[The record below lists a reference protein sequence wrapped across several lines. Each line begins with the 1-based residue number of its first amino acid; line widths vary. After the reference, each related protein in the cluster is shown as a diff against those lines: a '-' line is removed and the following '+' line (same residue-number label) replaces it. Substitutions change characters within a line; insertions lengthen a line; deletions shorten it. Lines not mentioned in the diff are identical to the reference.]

1 MYETF
6 EKLKANSIKVYAVK
20 TDAFHIAKK
29 DVRKA
34 KKLLDFRNDIGGWKV
49 ENNKV
54 YELETDYNWKFNEL
68 EKNTNFSE

>member
-6 EKLKANSIKVYAVK
+6 EKLKANSIKVFAVK

-34 KKLLDFRNDIGGWKV
+34 KKLLDFHNDIGGWRV
-49 ENNKV
+49 E
-54 YELETDYNWKFNEL
+54 
-68 EKNTNFSE
+68 